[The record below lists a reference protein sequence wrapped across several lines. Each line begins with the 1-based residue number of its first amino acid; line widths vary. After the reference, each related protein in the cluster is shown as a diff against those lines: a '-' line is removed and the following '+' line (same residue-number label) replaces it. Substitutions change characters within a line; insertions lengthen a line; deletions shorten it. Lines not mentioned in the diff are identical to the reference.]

1 MASSDEYQHQRT
13 WARKQRDFVIKPKL
27 ISAVD
32 VTAELKSFEYKLKDK
47 INIKPNKQ

>member
-32 VTAELKSFEYKLKDK
+32 VTAELESFKYIIKEK
-47 INIKPNKQ
+47 INIKTNKQ